1 MALLSALTCNLLYWH
16 ECSAVLLLL
25 SCSHNP
31 WETTVSLWVVS
42 KSQGWAVLSSGPAP
56 AFVNDFK
63 DEYGS
68 CPSIFYE
75 CICWT
80 LMTSVLTVKY
90 ALCRT
95 VLSSFESLFVL
106 FFGTDCRVKWLRF
119 QKQKIYTPF
128 SLYYPSTPPVIGAGW
143 KALHLGCHF
152 SCTVHIRVQMTSTPS
167 SFHKP

>member
-1 MALLSALTCNLLYWH
+1 MHSCAFIT
-16 ECSAVLLLL
+16 VLLTQSLRNDHKPL
-25 SCSHNP
+25 GDEHMP
-31 WETTVSLWVVS
+31 RVSSAFSV
-42 KSQGWAVLSSGPAP
+42 PAP
-56 AFVNDFK
+56 AFFNDFK
-63 DEYGS
+63 NEYDAW
-68 CPSIFYE
+68 PSIFYE
-75 CICWT
+75 CICST
-80 LMTSVLTVKY
+80 LTTSVLTVKY

-167 SFHKP
+167 SFHKPYI